1 MKTLNNPV
9 FIPTTL
15 SLAIALAAP
24 CSFADFND
32 AGTDYSTAPQHYRVW
47 NEALKP
53 VDLVNSILCF
63 TGQLKAEEFINKGP
77 YLALADEG
85 ACFEQDGDD
94 SASTQSAG
102 AGNVPS
108 YTKIIVNSTRA
119 SANDPL
125 LVRVW
130 IPGMGQGD
138 EQQTIKFK
146 SSITKG
152 ASIENPFGIFTF
164 NYNFY
169 ASPDSNEAL
178 GGGEIKTIEIPGKI
192 GFTFYEKEA
201 EDQDRI
207 SEKGASVVMSSD
219 RTVGIAYTF
228 NHQQQGVQEQ
238 GDYYGLSFNASN
250 VLTQKAETYELLPFN
265 SNDSSTGSEACLSR
279 TDFNESVWQY
289 NLFDTDTG
297 AKVAIKSGISFKY
310 DADGDSEH
318 TTESYGQVG
327 YWGLWAEHPEALHTG
342 DTIVAQNQNHNDT
355 SVTTYSIV
363 KAPGRL
369 IKNTV
374 QELTLANINGLQFNY
389 WSPDAQQSQF
399 QNWIVEYL
407 TVDDDG
413 VSSDGFYKV
422 GGSSNGENGP
432 TISMLQNPVVIT
444 LNATETL
451 YMNSEQLGGPVKYT
465 NGNNFVTFAKQEFI
479 NGSETDEGELLAG
492 GWVTL
497 YCVDRCPIGTLG
509 AAQLSNWNSPYSDP
523 ISSVDDA
530 MAFTFNVDGVNPLTL
545 VRASNSEPVRYASD
559 LTIESLQMSGSPYSW
574 GVRSGSL
581 VTADVLETLSTPH
594 DIYNPLKV
602 TVFYEWEA
610 GLNSFNQMVSVKDS
624 TGKIQTFDKPLQFTY
639 THTDAKDRSGDAGM
653 FDGKLVLLNYS
664 GNGQFSGIP
673 ATQDS
678 DGRYTAAFTIADGT
692 LMGPDN
698 KYVIKAQ
705 EIEGRMKPTN
715 GQCGDLALAE
725 PLAPIPT
732 ATTDNAND
740 IGEMPEVTGAP
751 KVIAGEVQVPVPL

>member
-1 MKTLNNPV
+1 MKTSNNPA
-9 FIPTTL
+9 FNYTAL
-15 SLAIALAAP
+15 SIAIALFSP
-24 CSFADFND
+24 HSFADFD
-32 AGTDYSTAPQHYRVW
+32 DVDTDYSSAPQNYHVW

-63 TGQLKAEEFINKGP
+63 TGQLRAEEFINKGP
-77 YLALADEG
+77 YLALANESV
-85 ACFEQDGDD
+85 CFEEDGSSSE
-94 SASTQSAG
+94 SAQSAG
-102 AGNVPS
+102 ASNVPS
-108 YTKIIVNSTRA
+108 YTKIIVNATRA

-125 LVRVW
+125 IVKVW

-152 ASIENPFGIFTF
+152 ASAENPFGSFTF

-169 ASPDSNEAL
+169 ESPESNEAL

-201 EDQDRI
+201 EEQDRV

-219 RTVGIAYTF
+219 RTEGIAYTF
-228 NHQQQGVQEQ
+228 NHQQQGIEEQ

-265 SNDSSTGSEACLSR
+265 SKDSSTGTEACLSR

-289 NLFDTDTG
+289 NLFDADTG

-310 DADGDSEH
+310 DADNDSEH
-318 TTESYGQVG
+318 TAESYGQVG
-327 YWGLWAEHPEALHTG
+327 YWGLWAEHPEAIHSG

-374 QELTLANINGLQFNY
+374 QELTLANINSIQFNY

-407 TVDDDG
+407 TASGNG
-413 VSSDGFYKV
+413 VGSDGFYKV
-422 GGSSNGENGP
+422 GGNSNGENGP
-432 TISMLQNPVVIT
+432 TITMLQNPVAIT
-444 LNATETL
+444 LSTTETL
-451 YMNSEQLGGPVKYT
+451 YMNSDQLGGPVKYT
-465 NGNNFVTFAKQEFI
+465 NGDNFVTFAKQEFI
-479 NGSETDEGELLAG
+479 NGSETGDGELLAG

-497 YCVDRCPIGTLG
+497 YCVDRCPVGTLG

-523 ISSVDDA
+523 VSSIDA
-530 MAFTFNVDGVNPLTL
+530 AEAYTFNIDGVNPLTL
-545 VRASNSEPVRYASD
+545 VRASNSEPIRYAVD
-559 LTIESLQMSGSPYSW
+559 LTAESLQTNGSPYSW

-581 VTADVLETLSTPH
+581 VTAEVLETLSTPR
-594 DIYNPLKV
+594 DIYNPSKV
-602 TVFYEWEA
+602 TVFYEWET

-639 THTDAKDRSGDAGM
+639 THADAKDRSGDAGA

-664 GNGQFSGIP
+664 GNGQLGGIP
-673 ATQDS
+673 GTQGN
-678 DGRYTAAFTIADGT
+678 DGRYTASFTIADGIR
-692 LMGPDN
+692 MGPDN

-705 EIEGRMKPTN
+705 EIEGTMKPTN
-715 GQCGDLALAE
+715 GQCTNLALAE
-725 PLAPIPT
+725 PLAPVPT
-732 ATTDNAND
+732 SATDNAND
-740 IGEMPEVTGAP
+740 IGEMPEVTDAP
-751 KVIAGEVQVPVPL
+751 RVIAGEVQVPAP